1 MKKKIVH
8 VVLRDYIDEN
18 SYQEQTLSRKHQALG
33 YEVSVITSQMYRDKN
48 RQNAYHE
55 VGEHKN
61 KYGVNIIVLPNKSRS
76 NLTGLFMDQVGG
88 LYDKLC
94 QIKPLIIFIHN
105 FAYKDMRHIVRYAMN
120 NPDVKVY
127 ADCHTDYYNSQY
139 DTIYGKLK
147 AMFARKQGHI
157 LNKVAIKFWG
167 TTPWRVDFLKDVYK
181 LPKEK
186 VDLLIAGSDE
196 SFIVN
201 VDRVANRE
209 NIRKKYGIPQ
219 GAFLVVTGGKI
230 DKRKQQNLL
239 MEAVKQLKDYNIWL
253 LVFGTPTEEMR
264 CVIQP
269 YEKCPNIVMTG
280 WMPSEETYPLFLASD
295 LAFFPGTHS
304 VLWEEAVACAIPLV
318 VKAWDGMS
326 YVNVNG
332 NALLLQDV
340 SVNQIVETIKVLDN
354 TDKYVAMQEL
364 ARECANQFYLKD
376 IALRAIGEELFLK
389 K

>member
-48 RQNAYHE
+48 RQKAYHE
-55 VGEHKN
+55 VGEHIN
-61 KYGVNIIVLPNKSRS
+61 KYGINIIVLRNKSRS
-76 NLTGLFMDQVGG
+76 NLTGFFLDQVEG

-94 QIKPLIIFIHN
+94 QINPHIIFVHN
-105 FAYKDMRHIVRYAMN
+105 FAYKDMRHIVKYAKN
-120 NPDVKVY
+120 NPNVKVY
-127 ADCHTDYYNSQY
+127 ADCHTDYYNSHY
-139 DTIYGKLK
+139 DSIYGKLK
-147 AMFARKQGHI
+147 ALFARKQGHL

-186 VDLLIAGSDE
+186 VDLLIAGADE
-196 SFIVN
+196 NYIVD
-201 VDRVANRE
+201 VDLIANRE

-219 GAFLVVTGGKI
+219 DAFLVVTGGKI

-239 MEAVKQLKDYNIWL
+239 MEAVKQLKDNNIWL
-253 LVFGTPTEEMR
+253 LVFGTPTEDMKS
-264 CVIQP
+264 VIQL
-269 YEKCPNIVMTG
+269 YERCPNIVMTG

-332 NALLLQDV
+332 NAFLMQDV
-340 SVNQIVETIKVLDN
+340 SVNQIVETIKALGN
-354 TDKYVAMQEL
+354 TDKYLSMRKRAH
-364 ARECANQFYLKD
+364 ECANQFYLKD
-376 IALRAIGEELFLK
+376 IALKAIGEN
-389 K
+389 